1 MHLYERCLG
10 PTGPT
15 SLNVVGRYERKMLA
29 ISLWTQ
35 GTYTNNEHHW
45 HATKF
50 VGLCWQLNICV
61 AAHVCVEATKCHLYK
76 NERKK
81 KKQPSNNDLTST
93 KDDPC
98 FFVGKGWVAP
108 SLSLTRLPKLIT
120 KDTTMSVV
128 DPCVFS
134 YRSIKRPKNT
144 KHSKK
149 KMMHGG
155 SSHKTSWWWLNP
167 KPMELSST
175 LHSYSK

>member
-50 VGLCWQLNICV
+50 VGLCWQLNIYV

-134 YRSIKRPKNT
+134 SVNKETEKY
-144 KHSKK
+144 
-149 KMMHGG
+149 
-155 SSHKTSWWWLNP
+155 KTFKEEDDAWWLITQNIMMMAQP
-167 KPMELSST
+167 KTDGAFIHTS
-175 LHSYSK
+175 